1 MGLEDVVRSLGP
13 EIVRAGREAYSRGLV
28 VGSSGNISALD
39 PSGDYV
45 VITPS
50 GGNLG
55 KLQVEDLVV
64 VDRKGR
70 KLWGRGK
77 PSIETP
83 MHLAIYEVRE
93 DVRAIVHTHAPIAT
107 GFSVAGVEVLP
118 VNVESRIYIPRGV
131 PIVPFKPP
139 GTRELAEAVRSRIAE
154 YDAVILE
161 NHGVVAV
168 GRTVEEALHL
178 NLIVEECAKVQLVA
192 RLLGRVVTREELE
205 EKFGG
210 WEG

>member
-1 MGLEDVVRSLGP
+1 
-13 EIVRAGREAYSRGLV
+13 
-28 VGSSGNISALD
+28 
-39 PSGDYV
+39 
-45 VITPS
+45 
-50 GGNLG
+50 
-55 KLQVEDLVV
+55 
-64 VDRKGR
+64 
-70 KLWGRGK
+70 
-77 PSIETP
+77 

-139 GTRELAEAVRSRIAE
+139 GTRELAEAVRSRMAE

-161 NHGVVAV
+161 SHGVVAV